1 MKDELQLKTR
11 DVEFLLYEVFNVDE
25 LVKNERYS
33 HHDRETFAAVLE
45 LARDFAEQK
54 FYPLAKPL
62 DHNEPYLKDNKVV
75 TIPELKNI
83 LDEYRELGFQ
93 KMSAEI
99 ALGGMQLPFV
109 VAQAAG
115 AFLAAAN
122 VSAIAYSFLTTAAA
136 NLLSKYGTISLKNRF
151 LGPMIE
157 GLFFGT
163 MNLSEPQ
170 AGSSL
175 ADIKVVAKPTK
186 FEHYLISGTK
196 MWISGGEHELS
207 ENIVH
212 MVLARL
218 EGAPSG
224 IAGISLF
231 LVPKYREDSEG
242 NFTKQNDIQV
252 VGLNHK
258 MGWHG
263 TTNTVLN
270 YGENSDCHGY
280 LIGEPNKGLLYMF
293 HMMNEARIGVGMHA
307 TALGYTGYLHSLSYA
322 KERIQGRRL
331 GAPKSES
338 NQVSIIEHPDIKRLL
353 MMQKLAVE
361 GSLALTLFCA
371 LLYDR
376 YLVETNESSKE
387 EINLLL
393 ELLTPV
399 AKSWPSEFCLEANKH
414 AIQVLGG
421 YGYTK
426 DFPLERFYRDNRLNP
441 IHEGTHGIQAL
452 DLIGRKI
459 FANEG
464 KSFIYLLT
472 LIKETISKAKK
483 DAELKIFGDQLDASI
498 MQLESVVES
507 IKLKRKN
514 SSDYLALSSAGIFLD
529 AFGLILIGWMWLK
542 QGIIVYDK
550 LRVEDTNP
558 FYLGKKSTIKFYF
571 NHDLPKARERLDF
584 ISRFDSSFV
593 EMESDWF

>member
-11 DVEFLLYEVFNVDE
+11 DVEFLLYEVFNVDD
-25 LVKNERYS
+25 LVENERYS
-33 HHDRETFAAVLE
+33 HHDRETFASVIE
-45 LARDFAEQK
+45 LARDFGEQK
-54 FYPLAKPL
+54 FYPLARPL
-62 DHNEPYLKDNKVV
+62 DQNEPYLKDNKVV

-83 LDEYRELGFQ
+83 LDEYNELGFS
-93 KMSAEI
+93 KMSADS
-99 ALGGMQLPFV
+99 AFGGMQLPFV
-109 VAQAAG
+109 IAQAAG

-122 VSAIAYSFLTTAAA
+122 VSATAYSFLTTAAA
-136 NLLSKYGTISLKNRF
+136 NLLAKYGTNSLKNKF

-157 GLFFGT
+157 GRFFGT

-175 ADIKVVAKPTK
+175 ADIKVKAKQTES
-186 FEHYLISGTK
+186 EHYLISGTK

-207 ENIVH
+207 DNIIH
-212 MVLARL
+212 MVLARI
-218 EGAPSG
+218 EGAPQG

-231 LVPKYREDSEG
+231 LVPKYRENHEG
-242 NFTKQNDIQV
+242 NFSKKNDIQV

-280 LIGEPNKGLLYMF
+280 LIGEPNKGLSYMF

-331 GAPKSES
+331 GAPKSELS
-338 NQVSIIEHPDIKRLL
+338 QVSIIEHPDIKRLL

-361 GSLALTLFCA
+361 GSLALTLYCA
-371 LLYDR
+371 YLYDR
-376 YLVETNESSKE
+376 YLVETNASSKDDL
-387 EINLLL
+387 NLLL

-399 AKSWPSEFCLEANKH
+399 AKSWPSEYCLEANKH

-459 FANEG
+459 FINKG
-464 KSFIYLLT
+464 KSLVYLLA
-472 LIKETISKAKK
+472 LIKETIARAKEDK
-483 DAELKIFGDQLDASI
+483 ELKIFGDQLEESI
-498 MQLESVVES
+498 MHLESV
-507 IKLKRKN
+507 IKLIKKKRGN
-514 SSDYLALSSAGIFLD
+514 ASDYMALSSAGIFLD
-529 AFGLILIGWMWLK
+529 TFGLILIGWMWLK
-542 QGIIVYDK
+542 QGIVVFER
-550 LRVEDTNP
+550 LRLEDTNS

-571 NHDLPKARERLDF
+571 NHDLPKVRERLEY
-584 ISRFDSSFV
+584 IARFDTSFAD
-593 EMESDWF
+593 MESDWF

>member
-109 VAQAAG
+109 IAQAAG

-136 NLLSKYGTISLKNRF
+136 NLLSKYGAISLKDRF

-157 GLFFGT
+157 GRFFGT

-186 FEHYLISGTK
+186 SEHYLISGTK

-331 GAPKSES
+331 GAPKSDS

-371 LLYDR
+371 FLYDR

-464 KSFIYLLT
+464 KSFIFLLT
-472 LIKETISKAKK
+472 LVKETISKAKK

-542 QGIIVYDK
+542 QGIIVFEK

>member
-186 FEHYLISGTK
+186 SEHYLISGTK

-459 FANEG
+459 FTNEG

-483 DAELKIFGDQLDASI
+483 DAELKIFGDQLEASI
-498 MQLESVVES
+498 MHLESVVES

-542 QGIIVYDK
+542 QGIIVFDK
-550 LRVEDTNP
+550 LRVEDTNS

>member
-33 HHDRETFAAVLE
+33 HHDRETFVAVLE

-136 NLLSKYGTISLKNRF
+136 NLLSKYGAISLKDRF

-157 GLFFGT
+157 GRFFGT

-186 FEHYLISGTK
+186 SEHYLISGTK

-331 GAPKSES
+331 GAPKSDS

-371 LLYDR
+371 FLYDR

-464 KSFIYLLT
+464 KSFIFLLT
-472 LIKETISKAKK
+472 LVKETISKAKK

-542 QGIIVYDK
+542 QGIIVFEK

-593 EMESDWF
+593 EMESNWF

>member
-11 DVEFLLYEVFNVDE
+11 DVEFLLYEVFNVTD
-25 LVKNERYS
+25 LTKNERYS
-33 HHDRETFAAVLE
+33 HHDRETFAAVIE
-45 LARDFAEQK
+45 LARDFADQK
-54 FYPLAKPL
+54 FYPLARPL
-62 DHNEPYLKDNKVV
+62 DQNEPYIKDNKVV
-75 TIPELKNI
+75 TIPELKNT
-83 LDEYRELGFQ
+83 LDEYRELGFT
-93 KMSAEI
+93 KMSADL
-99 ALGGMQLPFV
+99 AFGGMQLPFV

-136 NLLSKYGTISLKNRF
+136 NLLTKYGSVGLKNKF

-157 GLFFGT
+157 GRFFGT

-175 ADIKVVAKPTK
+175 AGIKVLAKPTQS
-186 FEHYLISGTK
+186 EHYLISGTK

-207 ENIVH
+207 DNIVH

-231 LVPKYREDSEG
+231 LVPKYREDREG
-242 NFTKQNDIQV
+242 NFSKKNDIQV

-331 GAPKSES
+331 GAPKSELS
-338 NQVSIIEHPDIKRLL
+338 QVSIIEHPDIKRLL

-361 GSLALTLFCA
+361 GSLALTLYCA
-371 LLYDR
+371 FLYDR
-376 YLVETNESSKE
+376 YLVETDAFVKE

-399 AKSWPSEFCLEANKH
+399 AKSWPSEYCLEANKH

-452 DLIGRKI
+452 DLISRKI
-459 FANEG
+459 FTNQG
-464 KSFIYLLT
+464 RSFLYLLT
-472 LIKETISKAKK
+472 LIKETISRAKE
-483 DAELKIFGDQLDASI
+483 DTELKIFGEQLEGLI
-498 MQLESVVES
+498 TQLESVVES
-507 IKLKRKN
+507 IKLKRKK

-542 QGIIVYDK
+542 QGIVIFDK
-550 LRVEDTNP
+550 LREEDTNP

-571 NHDLPKARERLDF
+571 NHDLPKARERLEF
-584 ISRFDSSFV
+584 IVRFDPSFV

>member
-186 FEHYLISGTK
+186 SEHYLISGTK

-376 YLVETNESSKE
+376 YLLETNESSKE

-459 FANEG
+459 FINEG

-483 DAELKIFGDQLDASI
+483 DAELKIFGDQLEASI
-498 MQLESVVES
+498 MHLESVVES

-542 QGIIVYDK
+542 QGIIVFDK
-550 LRVEDTNP
+550 LRVEDTNS

>member
-33 HHDRETFAAVLE
+33 HHDRETFVAVLE

-109 VAQAAG
+109 IAQAAG

-136 NLLSKYGTISLKNRF
+136 NLLSKYGAISLKDRF

-157 GLFFGT
+157 GRFFGT

-186 FEHYLISGTK
+186 SEHYLISGTK

-331 GAPKSES
+331 GAPKSDS

-371 LLYDR
+371 FLYDR

-464 KSFIYLLT
+464 KSFIFLLT
-472 LIKETISKAKK
+472 LVKETISKAQK

-542 QGIIVYDK
+542 QGIIVFEK

-593 EMESDWF
+593 EMESNWF

>member
-33 HHDRETFAAVLE
+33 HHDRETFVAVLE

-109 VAQAAG
+109 IAQAAG

-136 NLLSKYGTISLKNRF
+136 NLLSKYGAISLKDRF

-157 GLFFGT
+157 GRFFGT

-175 ADIKVVAKPTK
+175 TDIKVVAKPTK
-186 FEHYLISGTK
+186 SEHYLISGTK

-331 GAPKSES
+331 GAPKSDS

-464 KSFIYLLT
+464 KSFIFLLT
-472 LIKETISKAKK
+472 LVKETISKAKK

-542 QGIIVYDK
+542 QGIIVFEK

-593 EMESDWF
+593 EMESNWF

>member
-33 HHDRETFAAVLE
+33 HHDRETFVAVLE

-109 VAQAAG
+109 IAQAAG

-136 NLLSKYGTISLKNRF
+136 NLLSKYGAISLKDRF

-157 GLFFGT
+157 GRFFGT

-186 FEHYLISGTK
+186 SEHYLISGTK

-331 GAPKSES
+331 GAPKSDS

-371 LLYDR
+371 FLYDR

-464 KSFIYLLT
+464 KSFIFLLT

-542 QGIIVYDK
+542 QGIIVFEK

>member
-1 MKDELQLKTR
+1 
-11 DVEFLLYEVFNVDE
+11 
-25 LVKNERYS
+25 
-33 HHDRETFAAVLE
+33 
-45 LARDFAEQK
+45 
-54 FYPLAKPL
+54 
-62 DHNEPYLKDNKVV
+62 
-75 TIPELKNI
+75 
-83 LDEYRELGFQ
+83 
-93 KMSAEI
+93 
-99 ALGGMQLPFV
+99 
-109 VAQAAG
+109 
-115 AFLAAAN
+115 
-122 VSAIAYSFLTTAAA
+122 
-136 NLLSKYGTISLKNRF
+136 
-151 LGPMIE
+151 
-157 GLFFGT
+157 
-163 MNLSEPQ
+163 
-170 AGSSL
+170 
-175 ADIKVVAKPTK
+175 
-186 FEHYLISGTK
+186 

-331 GAPKSES
+331 GAPKSKS

-371 LLYDR
+371 FLYDR

-414 AIQVLGG
+414 AIQVLG
-421 YGYTK
+421 
-426 DFPLERFYRDNRLNP
+426 DMDIPR
-441 IHEGTHGIQAL
+441 
-452 DLIGRKI
+452 I
-459 FANEG
+459 FHLSG
-464 KSFIYLLT
+464 FIVT
-472 LIKETISKAKK
+472 T
-483 DAELKIFGDQLDASI
+483 D
-498 MQLESVVES
+498 
-507 IKLKRKN
+507 
-514 SSDYLALSSAGIFLD
+514 
-529 AFGLILIGWMWLK
+529 
-542 QGIIVYDK
+542 
-550 LRVEDTNP
+550 
-558 FYLGKKSTIKFYF
+558 
-571 NHDLPKARERLDF
+571 
-584 ISRFDSSFV
+584 
-593 EMESDWF
+593 

>member
-157 GLFFGT
+157 GRFFGT

-186 FEHYLISGTK
+186 SEHYLISGTK

-459 FANEG
+459 FINEG

-483 DAELKIFGDQLDASI
+483 DAELKIFGDQLEASI
-498 MQLESVVES
+498 MHLESVVES

-542 QGIIVYDK
+542 QGIIVFDK
-550 LRVEDTNP
+550 LRVEDTNS

>member
-33 HHDRETFAAVLE
+33 HHDRETFVAVLE

-109 VAQAAG
+109 IAQAAG

-136 NLLSKYGTISLKNRF
+136 NLLSKYGAISLKDRF

-157 GLFFGT
+157 GRFFGT

-186 FEHYLISGTK
+186 SEHYLISGTK

-371 LLYDR
+371 FLYDR

-542 QGIIVYDK
+542 QGIIVFEK

-593 EMESDWF
+593 EMESNWF

>member
-186 FEHYLISGTK
+186 SEHYLISGTK

-459 FANEG
+459 FINEG

-483 DAELKIFGDQLDASI
+483 DAELKIFGDQLEASI
-498 MQLESVVES
+498 MHLESVVES

-542 QGIIVYDK
+542 QGIIVFDK
-550 LRVEDTNP
+550 LRVEDTNS

>member
-186 FEHYLISGTK
+186 SEHYLISGTK

-464 KSFIYLLT
+464 KSFIFLLT

-483 DAELKIFGDQLDASI
+483 DAELKIFGDQLEASI

-542 QGIIVYDK
+542 QGIIVFDK
-550 LRVEDTNP
+550 LRVEDTNS

>member
-1 MKDELQLKTR
+1 
-11 DVEFLLYEVFNVDE
+11 
-25 LVKNERYS
+25 
-33 HHDRETFAAVLE
+33 
-45 LARDFAEQK
+45 
-54 FYPLAKPL
+54 
-62 DHNEPYLKDNKVV
+62 
-75 TIPELKNI
+75 
-83 LDEYRELGFQ
+83 
-93 KMSAEI
+93 
-99 ALGGMQLPFV
+99 MQLPFV

-157 GLFFGT
+157 GLFGT

-186 FEHYLISGTK
+186 SEHYLISGTK

-331 GAPKSES
+331 GAPKSKS

-459 FANEG
+459 FINEG

-483 DAELKIFGDQLDASI
+483 DAELKIFGDQLEASI
-498 MQLESVVES
+498 IHLESVVES
-507 IKLKRKN
+507 IKLKRKTQATTWH
-514 SSDYLALSSAGIFLD
+514 YQVLAF
-529 AFGLILIGWMWLK
+529 F
-542 QGIIVYDK
+542 
-550 LRVEDTNP
+550 
-558 FYLGKKSTIKFYF
+558 
-571 NHDLPKARERLDF
+571 
-584 ISRFDSSFV
+584 
-593 EMESDWF
+593 

>member
-33 HHDRETFAAVLE
+33 HHDRETFVAVLE

-75 TIPELKNI
+75 MIPELKNI

-136 NLLSKYGTISLKNRF
+136 NLLSKYGTISLKDRF

-186 FEHYLISGTK
+186 SEHYLISGTK

-331 GAPKSES
+331 GAPKSDS

-371 LLYDR
+371 FLYDR

-464 KSFIYLLT
+464 KSFIFLLT
-472 LIKETISKAKK
+472 LVKETISKAKK

-529 AFGLILIGWMWLK
+529 AFGSILIGWMWLK
-542 QGIIVYDK
+542 QGIIVFEK

-593 EMESDWF
+593 EMESNWF

>member
-33 HHDRETFAAVLE
+33 HHDRETFVAVLE

-109 VAQAAG
+109 IAQAAG

-136 NLLSKYGTISLKNRF
+136 NLLSKYGAISLKDRF

-157 GLFFGT
+157 GRFFGT

-186 FEHYLISGTK
+186 SEHYLISGTK

-331 GAPKSES
+331 GAPKSDS

-371 LLYDR
+371 FLYDR

-464 KSFIYLLT
+464 KSFIFLLT
-472 LIKETISKAKK
+472 LVKETISKAKK

-529 AFGLILIGWMWLK
+529 AFGSILIGWMWLK
-542 QGIIVYDK
+542 QGIIVFEK

-593 EMESDWF
+593 EMESNWF

>member
-1 MKDELQLKTR
+1 
-11 DVEFLLYEVFNVDE
+11 
-25 LVKNERYS
+25 
-33 HHDRETFAAVLE
+33 
-45 LARDFAEQK
+45 
-54 FYPLAKPL
+54 
-62 DHNEPYLKDNKVV
+62 
-75 TIPELKNI
+75 
-83 LDEYRELGFQ
+83 
-93 KMSAEI
+93 
-99 ALGGMQLPFV
+99 
-109 VAQAAG
+109 
-115 AFLAAAN
+115 
-122 VSAIAYSFLTTAAA
+122 
-136 NLLSKYGTISLKNRF
+136 
-151 LGPMIE
+151 
-157 GLFFGT
+157 

-186 FEHYLISGTK
+186 SEHYLISGTK

-331 GAPKSES
+331 GAPKSDS

-371 LLYDR
+371 FLYDR

-459 FANEG
+459 FINEG
-464 KSFIYLLT
+464 KSFIFLLT
-472 LIKETISKAKK
+472 LVKETISKAKK

-542 QGIIVYDK
+542 QGIIVFEK

-593 EMESDWF
+593 EMESNWF

>member
-157 GLFFGT
+157 GRFFGT

-186 FEHYLISGTK
+186 SEHYLISGTK

-459 FANEG
+459 FINEG

-542 QGIIVYDK
+542 QGIIVFDK
-550 LRVEDTNP
+550 LRVEDTNS

>member
-186 FEHYLISGTK
+186 SEHYLISGTK

-387 EINLLL
+387 KINLLL

-459 FANEG
+459 FTNEG

-542 QGIIVYDK
+542 QGIIVFDK
-550 LRVEDTNP
+550 LRVEDTNS

>member
-11 DVEFLLYEVFNVDE
+11 DVEFLLYEVFKVHD

-33 HHDRETFAAVLE
+33 HHDRETFTAVIE
-45 LARDFAEQK
+45 LAKDFAEQK

-62 DHNEPYLKDNKVV
+62 DQNEPYLKDNKVV
-75 TIPELKNI
+75 TIPELKNT
-83 LDEYRELGFQ
+83 LDEYRELGFT

-109 VAQAAG
+109 IAQAAG

-136 NLLSKYGTISLKNRF
+136 NLLSKYGATSLKNRF

-157 GLFFGT
+157 GVFFGT

-186 FEHYLISGTK
+186 SEHYLISGTK

-331 GAPKSES
+331 GALKSELD
-338 NQVSIIEHPDIKRLL
+338 QVSIIEHPDVKRLL

-371 LLYDR
+371 FLYDK
-376 YLVETNESSKE
+376 YLVETNRSSKE

-399 AKSWPSEFCLEANKH
+399 AKSWPSEYCLEANKH

-459 FANEG
+459 FINEG
-464 KSFIYLLT
+464 RSFVYLLT
-472 LIKETISKAKK
+472 LIKETISRAKE
-483 DAELKIFGDQLDASI
+483 DAELKIFGDQLEASI
-498 MQLESVVES
+498 IQLESVVKL
-507 IKLKRKN
+507 IKLKRK
-514 SSDYLALSSAGIFLD
+514 SSNDYLALSSAGIFLD

-542 QGIIVYDK
+542 QGIVVFEK

-584 ISRFDSSFV
+584 IARFDSSFV

>member
-157 GLFFGT
+157 GRFFGT

-186 FEHYLISGTK
+186 SEHYLISGTK

-421 YGYTK
+421 YGYTR

-459 FANEG
+459 FINEG

-542 QGIIVYDK
+542 QGIIVFDK
-550 LRVEDTNP
+550 LRVEDTNS

>member
-33 HHDRETFAAVLE
+33 HHDRETFVAVLE

-109 VAQAAG
+109 IAQAAG

-136 NLLSKYGTISLKNRF
+136 NLLSKYGAISLKDRF

-157 GLFFGT
+157 GRFFGT

-186 FEHYLISGTK
+186 SEHYLISGTK

-331 GAPKSES
+331 GAPKSDS

-371 LLYDR
+371 FLYDR

-459 FANEG
+459 FINEG
-464 KSFIYLLT
+464 KSFIFLLT
-472 LIKETISKAKK
+472 LVKETISKAKK

-507 IKLKRKN
+507 IKLKKK
-514 SSDYLALSSAGIFLD
+514 
-529 AFGLILIGWMWLK
+529 LK
-542 QGIIVYDK
+542 RLLGIIKCWHFFRCFWVNSD
-550 LRVEDTNP
+550 
-558 FYLGKKSTIKFYF
+558 
-571 NHDLPKARERLDF
+571 RLD
-584 ISRFDSSFV
+584 V
-593 EMESDWF
+593 A

>member
-33 HHDRETFAAVLE
+33 HHDRETFVAVLE

-109 VAQAAG
+109 IAQAAG

-136 NLLSKYGTISLKNRF
+136 NLLSKYGAISLKDRF

-157 GLFFGT
+157 GRFFGT

-186 FEHYLISGTK
+186 SEHYLISGTK

-371 LLYDR
+371 FLYDR

-464 KSFIYLLT
+464 KSFIFLLT
-472 LIKETISKAKK
+472 LVKETISKAKK

-542 QGIIVYDK
+542 QGIIVFEK

-593 EMESDWF
+593 EMESNWF

>member
-136 NLLSKYGTISLKNRF
+136 NLLSKYGAISLKNRF

-186 FEHYLISGTK
+186 SEHYLISGTK

-459 FANEG
+459 FINEG

-483 DAELKIFGDQLDASI
+483 DAELKIFGDQLEASI
-498 MQLESVVES
+498 MHLESVVES

-542 QGIIVYDK
+542 QGIIVFDK
-550 LRVEDTNP
+550 LRVEDTNS

>member
-186 FEHYLISGTK
+186 SEHYLISGTK

-331 GAPKSES
+331 GAPKSDS

-371 LLYDR
+371 FLYDR

-464 KSFIYLLT
+464 KSFIFLLT

-542 QGIIVYDK
+542 QGIIVFDK
-550 LRVEDTNP
+550 LRVEDTNS

>member
-1 MKDELQLKTR
+1 MADELQLKTR
-11 DVEFLLYEVFNVDE
+11 DVEFLLYEVFNVGD

-33 HHDRETFAAVLE
+33 HHDRETFAAVIE

-75 TIPELKNI
+75 TIPELKNT
-83 LDEYRELGFQ
+83 LDEYRELGFT
-93 KMSAEI
+93 KMSADI

-109 VAQAAG
+109 IAQAAG

-122 VSAIAYSFLTTAAA
+122 VSAIAYGFLTTAAA
-136 NLLSKYGTISLKNRF
+136 NLLSKYGTASLKNRF

-175 ADIKVVAKPTK
+175 ADIKVVATPTK
-186 FEHYLISGTK
+186 SEHYLISGTK

-207 ENIVH
+207 DNIVH

-218 EGAPSG
+218 EGAPAG

-242 NFTKQNDIQV
+242 NFLKQNDIQV

-280 LIGEPNKGLLYMF
+280 LIGEQNKGLLYMF

-331 GAPKSES
+331 GAPKTEL

-371 LLYDR
+371 FLYDK
-376 YLVETNESSKE
+376 YLVETDSSSKE

-399 AKSWPSEFCLEANKH
+399 AKSWPSEYCLEANKH

-459 FANEG
+459 FINEG
-464 KSFIYLLT
+464 RSFAYLLT
-472 LIKETISKAKK
+472 LIKETISKAKE
-483 DAELKIFGDQLDASI
+483 DVGLKIFADQLEASI
-498 MQLESVVES
+498 IQLESVVES

-542 QGIIVYDK
+542 QGIVVFEK
-550 LRVEDTNP
+550 LRVEDANP

-584 ISRFDSSFV
+584 IARFDSSFV
-593 EMESDWF
+593 EMERDWF

>member
-33 HHDRETFAAVLE
+33 HHDRETFVAVLE

-109 VAQAAG
+109 IAQAAG

-136 NLLSKYGTISLKNRF
+136 NLLSKYGAISLKDRF

-186 FEHYLISGTK
+186 SEHYLISGTK

-331 GAPKSES
+331 GAPKSDS

-371 LLYDR
+371 FLYDR

-464 KSFIYLLT
+464 KSFIFLLT
-472 LIKETISKAKK
+472 LVKETISKAKK

-542 QGIIVYDK
+542 QGHYC
-550 LRVEDTNP
+550 
-558 FYLGKKSTIKFYF
+558 F
-571 NHDLPKARERLDF
+571 
-584 ISRFDSSFV
+584 
-593 EMESDWF
+593 

>member
-186 FEHYLISGTK
+186 SEHYLISGTK

-459 FANEG
+459 FINEG

-483 DAELKIFGDQLDASI
+483 DAELKIFGDQLEASI
-498 MQLESVVES
+498 MHLESVVES

-542 QGIIVYDK
+542 QGIIVFDK
-550 LRVEDTNP
+550 LRVEDTNS

-593 EMESDWF
+593 EMKSDWF

>member
-25 LVKNERYS
+25 LVKDERYS

-75 TIPELKNI
+75 MIPELKNI

-136 NLLSKYGTISLKNRF
+136 NLLSKYGTISLKDRF

-186 FEHYLISGTK
+186 SEHYLISGTK

-371 LLYDR
+371 FLYDR

-464 KSFIYLLT
+464 KSFTYLLT

-529 AFGLILIGWMWLK
+529 AFGSILIGWMWLK
-542 QGIIVYDK
+542 QGIIVFEK
-550 LRVEDTNP
+550 LRVENTNP

-571 NHDLPKARERLDF
+571 NHDLPKARERLNF